1 MKRNGMIVSPG
12 ENCEQFGDVGLE
24 SKYAHSLTELYYGSP
39 WGSSIFSL
47 SIKKKRWLFKAFRF
61 PGTSWNLW
69 VILKVGYIDKEVG
82 NTFATDFVEILQK
95 SRRF

>member
-47 SIKKKRWLFKAFRF
+47 SIKKKKDDFLKHLGFLGLLEIYELFWR
-61 PGTSWNLW
+61 L
-69 VILKVGYIDKEVG
+69 VILIKKLVIH
-82 NTFATDFVEILQK
+82 LQLTL
-95 SRRF
+95 